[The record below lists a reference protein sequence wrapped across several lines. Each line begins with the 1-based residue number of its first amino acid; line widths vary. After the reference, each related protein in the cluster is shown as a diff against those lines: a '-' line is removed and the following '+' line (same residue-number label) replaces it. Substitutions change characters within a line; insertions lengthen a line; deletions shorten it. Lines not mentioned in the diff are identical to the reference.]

1 MGWNIVWLAKA
12 LERAKKA
19 GDSPEIARLQG
30 LIHGVQMRCSHNGP
44 RRLNTLNRDSKSG
57 KYKAG
62 GRVEFCLLCS
72 RIVAYETPEQLDAQ
86 ERDG

>member
-1 MGWNIVWLAKA
+1 MGWNTAWLTKA
-12 LERAKKA
+12 LEEAKKA
-19 GDSPEIARLQG
+19 GDKKEVARLAD
-30 LIHGVQMRCSHNGP
+30 LIEGVQTRCAHNGP
-44 RRLNTLNRDSKSG
+44 RRLNTLERDSKSG
-57 KYKAG
+57 KYKKG

>member
-1 MGWNIVWLAKA
+1 MGWNTTWLTKA
-12 LERAKKA
+12 LEEAKKA
-19 GDSPEIARLQG
+19 GDSEEVARLRS
-30 LIHGVQMRCSHNGP
+30 LIHGVQGRCRHNGP
-44 RRLNTLNRDSKSG
+44 RRLNTLDRDSKSG